1 MRGRSGRG
9 VILLAVVVWSHIA
22 KAELDIIYDS
32 GATSPLA
39 PLLEVFGDSSDRSP
53 SQPGDLG
60 AADVA
65 NLLPI
70 RSPGLTPGPVSAR
83 RHGWPHQGAISRPL
97 FLIGS
102 DSRSRQW
109 LIDHRDR
116 LRSIHAVGMLVQ
128 AESVADLEAV
138 AELARG
144 LPVLPASADD
154 IARALGIRHIPVLIS
169 RRGIEQ

>member
-1 MRGRSGRG
+1 MRGRSGPA
-9 VILLAVVVWSHIA
+9 VILLAVAVWSHLVR
-22 KAELDIIYDS
+22 AELDVIYDS
-32 GATSPLA
+32 GATKPLA
-39 PLLEVFGDSSDRSP
+39 PLLEVFGEPSDRSP

-65 NLLPI
+65 HLLPI
-70 RSPGLTPGPVSAR
+70 RSPGLTPGPISAR
-83 RHGWPHQGAISRPL
+83 PLVLPHEGTISRPF

-102 DSRSRQW
+102 DPRSRQW

-116 LRSIHAVGMLVQ
+116 LRAIDAVGMLVQ
-128 AESVADLEAV
+128 AESVADLKTVAV
-138 AELARG
+138 LARG

>member
-9 VILLAVVVWSHIA
+9 IILLAVAVSSHVA
-22 KAELDIIYDS
+22 RAELDVIYDS
-32 GATSPLA
+32 GATRPLA
-39 PLLEVFGDSSDRSP
+39 PLFEVFGEPPDRSP
-53 SQPGDLG
+53 REPAHLG

-65 NLLPI
+65 HLVPI
-70 RSPGLTPGPVSAR
+70 RSPGLTPGPVPTRSLVL
-83 RHGWPHQGAISRPL
+83 PHRGTISRPL

-102 DSRSRQW
+102 DARSRQW

-116 LRSIHAVGMLVQ
+116 LQAIGAVGMLVQ
-128 AESVADLEAV
+128 AESVADVKAV
-138 AELARG
+138 AALARG